1 MVKHFSENSFIIYII
16 CRKRSYLSSDRVK
29 DKTIIFISM
38 FIHLL
43 LYIREIN
50 FIFINQFTLLKTH

>member
-16 CRKRSYLSSDRVK
+16 CRKRSYLSSDRVN

-38 FIHLL
+38 FINLL

-50 FIFINQFTLLKTH
+50 FIFTNQFTLLKTH